1 MVDPAHVEAIVV
13 TREPRAPQAERWF
26 AQRGLQSRSM
36 RAGLLLTGARA
47 AFEEAFGTDLGDV
60 EPPIRIEVPPE
71 LRGLVLSITIP
82 PPASI
87 GPS

>member
-1 MVDPAHVEAIVV
+1 MIDPAHVEAIVV

-26 AQRGLQSRSM
+26 AERGLQPRSM

-47 AFEEAFGTDLGDV
+47 AFEKAFGIDLGDV
-60 EPPIRIEVPPE
+60 EPPVRIEVPPE
-71 LRGLVLSITIP
+71 LRGEALSITIP
-82 PPASI
+82 PPRSV